1 MPRSRARVTWDE
13 THIRLSAILQ
23 AIADIG
29 YRAQPY
35 DAVRSDEIHR
45 AERRRALLAPVCR
58 RLRIDAG
65 DDVASTVYFADGDMT
80 RDIEMLMRWAS
91 LVLTT
96 PVVFY
101 SAGPFFQ
108 NAWRDLSAWRVGMD
122 VPVAFA
128 IAIAFTASVWA
139 TMSGAGEVYYDSI
152 AMFVFLL
159 LAARYL
165 QSARKRPCGLSSG
178 SPGSLQQSPNACPA
192 FQRRVRRKRSRWRSC
207 VQAITLVRA
216 GSPILP
222 TVASLKARAE
232 SMRRC

>member
-1 MPRSRARVTWDE
+1 MCAAWKSTMPRSARVTWDE

-45 AERRRALLAPVCR
+45 AERRQALW
-58 RLRIDAG
+58 RLFVAG
-65 DDVASTVYFADGDMT
+65 FGSMQVMMVASTVYFADGDMT

-101 SAGPFFQ
+101 SAGVFQ

-128 IAIAFTASVWA
+128 IAIAFAASVWA

-165 QSARKRPCGLSSG
+165 QSAARGKAVRAVERLAAAPAIAERV
-178 SPGSLQQSPNACPA
+178 PGFPTTRATEKVAVALRAGDH
-192 FQRRVRRKRSRWRSC
+192 V
-207 VQAITLVRA
+207 LVRA
-216 GSPILP
+216 GHRFLP
-222 TVASLKARAE
+222 TV
-232 SMRRC
+232 RR